1 MSAYNPQVSVT
12 HKSSPRLKGYK
23 SGTDKYNTISGAF
36 WNSNFFPQTSG
47 KKFFVYH
54 HMIFTFELSIH
65 EMSQN
70 EGLFLTMIYL
80 QNLKSMWNRGCNT
93 GMYLSLNFTWYS
105 SQPDINNLGLA
116 MSLMNFLYRRMGV
129 QVGLWT
135 CITMIFLHSNS
146 NTISSKIFLILRPS
160 GNW

>member
-54 HMIFTFELSIH
+54 HMIFTFIWIKHTWNVTKWGSIFDH
-65 EMSQN
+65 DLPSKLEIQC
-70 EGLFLTMIYL
+70 E
-80 QNLKSMWNRGCNT
+80 T
-93 GMYLSLNFTWYS
+93 GTVIRACTY
-105 SQPDINNLGLA
+105 
-116 MSLMNFLYRRMGV
+116 
-129 QVGLWT
+129 
-135 CITMIFLHSNS
+135 H
-146 NTISSKIFLILRPS
+146 LILLGIPPS
-160 GNW
+160 LI

>member
-47 KKFFVYH
+47 KNFFVYH
-54 HMIFTFELSIH
+54 HMIFTFIWIKHTWNVTKWGSIFDH
-65 EMSQN
+65 DLPWN
-70 EGLFLTMIYL
+70 T
-80 QNLKSMWNRGCNT
+80 MWNRGCNT

-146 NTISSKIFLILRPS
+146 NTISSNIFLILRPS